1 MNLNFLFQESF
12 DRFPDGIVI
21 CNTQAQIVL
30 ANKKAEEL
38 FGYSPGELVSKHIEI
53 LIPDSFKTNHAVYFE
68 KYTLNPVSRNM
79 SSRNFLKGLKK
90 DGNEFYVSVAINSI
104 QDDELYL
111 IATIRDI
118 SDFIDL
124 NIKLEKVHSQLK
136 EALKISNLGNWENN
150 LKEETLFWSEEVF
163 EIFDMDPKEWKPSY
177 ESFMELVHPDDR
189 QLVMESYANS
199 LKNNIPYN
207 IVHRYITPAGEL
219 KYLRERGQNHY
230 DEQGNPIKSVGTVQD
245 VTLFQNQKIL
255 LKEYIKKVELKNQ
268 ELEEYTFVA
277 AHDLQEPVS
286 NIRGLIEVAIDVIKN
301 NDSKSTDVI
310 RFLEMVKESGERLTT
325 LISGLMET
333 ARLGKDNSFAEVDT
347 NKLVSEVLQDL
358 ALKITSTNAEIIL
371 SHLPVIK
378 GNEFELRLLFQN
390 LISNAIKYRKNG
402 RAPVIK
408 IDCHD
413 SGHEWLFSVEDN
425 GLGIEAKHKDTLFKM
440 FRRLHGS
447 DEIEGTG
454 IGLAQCKKIVS
465 LHKGEIWFES
475 NFGEGTIFYFTLNKQ
490 SLW

>member
-21 CNTQAQIVL
+21 CNTKAQILL

-38 FGYSPGELVSKHIEI
+38 FGYSPGELVSKNIEI
-53 LIPDSFKTNHAVYFE
+53 LIPDSFKSHHAVYFE
-68 KYTLNPVSRNM
+68 KYALNPVSRNM
-79 SSRNFLKGLKK
+79 SSRNFLKGLRK
-90 DGNEFYVSVAINSI
+90 DGDEFYVSVAINSI
-104 QDDELYL
+104 KDDELYL

-124 NIKLEKVHSQLK
+124 NIQLEKVHAQLK

-150 LKEETLFWSEEVF
+150 LVGGTLFWSEEVF
-163 EIFDMDPKEWKPSY
+163 EIFDIDPKEWKPSY
-177 ESFMELVHPDDR
+177 QSFIELVHPDDR
-189 QLVMESYANS
+189 QLLVESYTNS

-207 IVHRYITPAGEL
+207 IVHRYITPGGEL

-230 DEQGNPIKSVGTVQD
+230 DDKGKPIKSVGTVQD

-268 ELEEYTFVA
+268 ELEEYTYVA
-277 AHDLQEPVS
+277 AHDLQDPVS
-286 NIRGLIEVAIDVIKN
+286 NIRGLIEVAIDVIQN

-310 RFLEMVKESGERLTT
+310 KYLELVKKSGERLTK

-333 ARLGKDNSFAEVDT
+333 ARLGKGNSFTEVDT
-347 NKLVSEVLQDL
+347 KKTVSEVLQDL
-358 ALKITSTNAEIIL
+358 RLKITSNNANIDF
-371 SHLPVIK
+371 SNLPVVQ

-390 LISNAIKYRKNG
+390 LISNAIKYRKKDTT
-402 RAPVIK
+402 PIIK

-490 SLW
+490 QSW